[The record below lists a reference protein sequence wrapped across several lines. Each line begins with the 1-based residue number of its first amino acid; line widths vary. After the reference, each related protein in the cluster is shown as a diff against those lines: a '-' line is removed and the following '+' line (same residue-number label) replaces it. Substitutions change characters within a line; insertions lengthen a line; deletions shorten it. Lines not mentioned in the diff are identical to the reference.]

1 MLDTVTKKIKRRQK
15 FKRFPD
21 EASNRQ
27 ITKLSL
33 SIIDTIERYRI
44 ISSPLLYQLI
54 DTHPKVTARHLRQL
68 YDKGLVNR
76 FCFMKG
82 RTPGE
87 FHYYLDDA
95 RALNLLVEEGV
106 KAEQLD
112 FDEVKR
118 NREKRY
124 CDINDPG
131 KSEEREGTRLFLKHE
146 TMISRFH
153 GMVELGCKQTEGMVE
168 LSFWQQGPGLWNS
181 IEVPKVGSRLE
192 TRAGR
197 QERVWYMDDGTEKLP
212 HRPDALFTLALHRDE
227 AEPEQVSFFYEAD
240 RKTTNTTRLI
250 KKLRAHFHYI
260 VVEKKHQ
267 EHYNVPRIRA
277 VLVETLDENWAE
289 HLRQQ
294 VGAHPVVSKKPSPLF
309 WFTHSGAFASPVEIE
324 EGISVKRKRVVP
336 FFLQNPKVIFERQW
350 RCAVN
355 DNTYSLLD

>member
-1 MLDTVTKKIKRRQK
+1 MLDTITQNQKRRQK
-15 FKRFPD
+15 FKRFP
-21 EASNRQ
+21 EAASKRQ
-27 ITKLSL
+27 ITTLSL

-44 ISSPLLYQLI
+44 ISTPLLYQFI

-68 YDKGLVNR
+68 YDKGLINR

-87 FHYYLDDA
+87 FHYYLDNVA
-95 RALNLLVEEGV
+95 ALNHLVEAGV
-106 KAEQLD
+106 EAEQLD
-112 FDEVKR
+112 FEEVRR

-124 CDINDPG
+124 CDINDPT
-131 KSEEREGTRLFLKHE
+131 KSEEQEGTRLFLKHE

-153 GMVELGCKQTEGMVE
+153 GMLELGCKQTNGIVE
-168 LSFWQQGPGLWNS
+168 LSYWQQGPSLWNS
-181 IEVPKVGSRLE
+181 IEVPKVGSKIQ

-197 QERVWYMDDGTEKLP
+197 QERVWYADEGTEKLP
-212 HRPDALFTLALHRDE
+212 HRPDALFTLTFKRNE
-227 AEPEQVSFFYEAD
+227 GKPEDVSFFYEAD

-267 EHYNVPRIRA
+267 EHYQVPRIRA

-289 HLRQQ
+289 HLRLQ

-309 WFTHSGAFASPVEIE
+309 WFTHSPAFIKPVEIE
-324 EGISVKRKRVVP
+324 EGITVKRKRVVP
-336 FFLQNPKVIFERQW
+336 YFLQNPKVIFERQW
-350 RCAVN
+350 RCGAD
-355 DNTYSLLD
+355 DNSYSLLD